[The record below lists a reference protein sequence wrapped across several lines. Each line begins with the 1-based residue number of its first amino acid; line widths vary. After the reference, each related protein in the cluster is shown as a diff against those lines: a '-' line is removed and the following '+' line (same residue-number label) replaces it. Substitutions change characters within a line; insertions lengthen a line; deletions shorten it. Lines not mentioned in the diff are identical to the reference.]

1 MKYKIFFTILFLPT
15 LLFSQ
20 RESDLGLSIG
30 TAYYMGD
37 INPIIPFNSPNI
49 DLGIIYRYNFNV
61 RYVLK
66 LEANYMKLGASDA
79 SFTDNFQLARNQSF
93 NKVLYDFAAQFE
105 FNFLPL
111 KFVGRKM
118 GFSPFLSSGAA
129 ASFNDRKLSFVFPF
143 ALGVRTTFGES
154 WSIGLQ
160 WNYRKMF
167 TDKLDDVEN
176 LVSSPTERSI
186 LHNNDWYSFANIFV
200 TYKIFNSN
208 DECAAYEK
216 DFK

>member
-1 MKYKIFFTILFLPT
+1 MRYKIFFLILFLPT
-15 LLFSQ
+15 ILFSQ
-20 RESDLGLSIG
+20 RESDLGLTIG

-37 INPIIPFNSPNI
+37 INPITPFHSPKI

-66 LEANYMKLGASDA
+66 LEGNYMKLGASEANSIDA
-79 SFTDNFQLARNQSF
+79 FQLSRNQSF
-93 NKVLYDFAAQFE
+93 EATVYDFAAQFE

-118 GFSPFLSSGAA
+118 GFSPFFSSGAA
-129 ASFNDRKLSFVFPF
+129 ASFNERKLSFVFPF
-143 ALGVRTTFGES
+143 AIGVKTTFGKN
-154 WSIGLQ
+154 WSVGLQ

-167 TDKLDDVEN
+167 NDKLDNVEN
-176 LVSSPTERSI
+176 LVSSNVERSI
-186 LHNNDWYSFANIFV
+186 LHNNDWYSFANVFI
-200 TYKIFNSN
+200 TYKLFNSN

-216 DFK
+216 DF